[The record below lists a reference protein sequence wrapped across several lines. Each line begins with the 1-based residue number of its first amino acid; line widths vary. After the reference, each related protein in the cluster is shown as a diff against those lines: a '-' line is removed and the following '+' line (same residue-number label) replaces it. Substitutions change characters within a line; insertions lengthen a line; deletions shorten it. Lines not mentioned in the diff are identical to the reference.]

1 MVKLSEQLTI
11 VIPSK
16 DERWNILDLIELI
29 SEQRGIEG
37 THIIVADSSENSFSQ
52 YILKNFTKRFANKL
66 KIDTINGGF
75 PAEAR
80 LAGSRLV
87 TTPYVLFLDADLRL
101 LDRDLFQNIFD
112 DKVLTPNT
120 HLLTANIVT
129 HKDYNLYY
137 DFFNIAQKISVWL
150 GTPFAVG
157 SFQLWKTDEYWKTG
171 GFVSTQKF
179 AEDYWLSKQV
189 KPKNFKVYET
199 NKVWTYPR
207 RFKKKSKWYMLK
219 MMIKSYLNRNNPEFF
234 DKEHDYWK

>member
-16 DERWNILDLIELI
+16 NERWYILDLIELI
-29 SEQRGIEG
+29 SQQTGIDG
-37 THIIVADSSENSFSQ
+37 TRIIVADSSDNHFCQ
-52 YILKNFTKRFANKL
+52 FILKNFTKRFSQKVN
-66 KIDTINGGF
+66 IDIIQGGF
-75 PAEAR
+75 PSEAR
-80 LAGSRLV
+80 LYGSKLV
-87 TTPYVLFLDADLRL
+87 TTPFILFLDADIRL
-101 LDRDLFQNIFD
+101 LDRDLLQDIFD
-112 DKVLTPNT
+112 DKVLTPDT

-129 HKDYNLYY
+129 HRDYNLYY
-137 DFFNIAQKISVWL
+137 DFFNIAQKISIWL

-157 SFQLWKTDEYWKTG
+157 CFQIWRTDEYWKTG
-171 GFVSTQKF
+171 GFVPTQKF

-219 MMIKSYLNRNNPEFF
+219 MMWQSYLNRNNPEFF
-234 DKEHDYWK
+234 DKDHSYWK